1 MRVHVCVHVRV
12 SHCCSEGFVIER
24 FGFGCNQPGSSL
36 GLLDSA
42 KVLGHR
48 AVSSPKVILG
58 NRGQVEGRPSGAGQ
72 GLTDSL
78 FLPDKPG
85 LLLPGLHPGR
95 LPAHVHRKPPTPART
110 LPKGLATK
118 AAGGTG
124 DKLQEGLP
132 QGKGSVWPRGEGLGG

>member
-1 MRVHVCVHVRV
+1 MCV
-12 SHCCSEGFVIER
+12 SHRLNCCSEGFVIER

-72 GLTDSL
+72 GPTDSPDSFQINRDYS
-78 FLPDKPG
+78 FLDYILG
-85 LLLPGLHPGR
+85 GCQLMFT
-95 LPAHVHRKPPTPART
+95 VSPPPQRGPSPRAW
-110 LPKGLATK
+110 ATK